1 MWLKMD
7 PNRRDFKKFN
17 FPKYL
22 KHLKALFSSW
32 MSRSVLLRNII
43 YLYTKIL
50 LTYMRFIFI
59 FRLLLASSSLF
70 FKLFKSIIYF
80 LFIVLFIFLFLCV
93 RIQGGF
99 DSHLINLIYDLQ
111 LLPKNRRTKK
121 GKRKIIFDIVENFS

>member
-1 MWLKMD
+1 
-7 PNRRDFKKFN
+7 
-17 FPKYL
+17 
-22 KHLKALFSSW
+22 
-32 MSRSVLLRNII
+32 
-43 YLYTKIL
+43 
-50 LTYMRFIFI
+50 MRFIFI

-111 LLPKNRRTKK
+111 LLPKNREERKREK
-121 GKRKIIFDIVENFS
+121 ENHIRYCGKFFIERNIWQQEINPEIAEKFLLFIRAKFCMFSAIGFGEM